1 METRTHNHTP
11 TDTQTHVNNTA
22 AAAAAD
28 RPKGERRR
36 RRGGILTATSALG
49 VSGSLVSGLWLV
61 LVGVQRKDDITLSSA
76 ITMSVKA

>member
-11 TDTQTHVNNTA
+11 THTQTHVNNTA

-28 RPKGERRR
+28 RPKGERR

-61 LVGVQRKDDITLSSA
+61 LVGVQRLDDITLNSA